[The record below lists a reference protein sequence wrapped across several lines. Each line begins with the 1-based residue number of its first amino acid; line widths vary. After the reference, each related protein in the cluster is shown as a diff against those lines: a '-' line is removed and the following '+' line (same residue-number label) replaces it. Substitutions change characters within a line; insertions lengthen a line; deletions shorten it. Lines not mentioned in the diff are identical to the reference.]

1 MLKNNLHFNE
11 NGTILTT
18 IIIEVEHLMFQF
30 QIKMYYLKWKI
41 SFLKNTEFV
50 DIEVINDLLLFLII
64 VVIVYL

>member
-1 MLKNNLHFNE
+1 
-11 NGTILTT
+11 
-18 IIIEVEHLMFQF
+18 MFQF